1 MQLTPREFD
10 KLLIYIV
17 AEIVLMREANCVK
30 LNYRSR
36 PADLTVSLVAPARI
50 TANHVRQ
57 IARRTDAHEFKSC
70 TGLLSALLSCMY

>member
-1 MQLTPREFD
+1 MNMCLGKSSRRTRMQLTPREFD

-36 PADLTVSLVAPARI
+36 PNRSHRVTRGACQNHCESRPA
-50 TANHVRQ
+50 NSS
-57 IARRTDAHEFKSC
+57 KN
-70 TGLLSALLSCMY
+70 